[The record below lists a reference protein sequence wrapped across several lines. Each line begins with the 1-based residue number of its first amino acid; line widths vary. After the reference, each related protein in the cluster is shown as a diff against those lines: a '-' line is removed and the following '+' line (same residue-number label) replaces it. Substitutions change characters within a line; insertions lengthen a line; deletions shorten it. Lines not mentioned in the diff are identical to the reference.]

1 MIPACTRV
9 VGVGIAGVSIYF
21 ESRAMELTSSLE
33 AKERTPKLPSSLG
46 PALSIES
53 LLTKME
59 NTMQ

>member
-21 ESRAMELTSSLE
+21 QSRAMELTGSLE

-53 LLTKME
+53 LLTEME